1 MHVADTPDPQAVAG
15 RICGRAAVIAGLAA
29 FLRTRQPGERLLVA
43 IDGVDGAG
51 KTTFADELASAL
63 SAGGGPRRILRVG
76 LDDFHNVRR
85 ARYRLGRSS
94 PEGFWRDSY
103 NLRQFTEY
111 VLAPLSSGMPVFRD
125 RGHDLET
132 DAVLGPVPVPAAADA
147 VVVVDGMFLHR
158 EELRGFWDYSLFL
171 DVPFE
176 VAAARMALRDG
187 PGAVPPNAMPPNA
200 MPPNRDRYVGG
211 QQLYFAAADPA
222 AHADLV
228 LDNSREGTLRVIASR
243 DVSYRSGP

>member
-1 MHVADTPDPQAVAG
+1 MVAV
-15 RICGRAAVIAGLAA
+15 
-29 FLRTRQPGERLLVA
+29 
-43 IDGVDGAG
+43 DGVDGAG

-63 SAGGGPRRILRVG
+63 SAGGPRQILRVG
-76 LDDFHNVRR
+76 LDGFHNVRE

-111 VLAPLSSGMPVFRD
+111 VLVPLSSGMPVFRD

-132 DAVLGPVPVPAAADA
+132 DAVLDPVPVPAAADA

-187 PGAVPPNAMPPNA
+187 PGAAPPSAV
-200 MPPNRDRYVGG
+200 PPNRDRYVGG
-211 QQLYFAAADPA
+211 QQRYFAAADPA
-222 AHADLV
+222 SRADLV
-228 LDNSREGTLRVIASR
+228 LDNSRSATLRVIADR

>member
-1 MHVADTPDPQAVAG
+1 MHVADTPEPLAAAG
-15 RICGRAAVIAGLAA
+15 RNRGRAAVIAGLAA
-29 FLRTRQPGERLLVA
+29 FLRTRQPGERVLVA
-43 IDGVDGAG
+43 VDGVDGAG

-63 SAGGGPRRILRVG
+63 GAGGGRRQILRVG
-76 LDDFHNVRR
+76 LDDFHNVRET
-85 ARYRLGRSS
+85 RYRLGRSS
-94 PEGFWRDSY
+94 PAGFWRDSY

-132 DAVLGPVPVPAAADA
+132 DTVLDPVPVPAAADA
-147 VVVVDGMFLHR
+147 VVIVDGLFLHR

-176 VAAARMALRDG
+176 VTAARMAVRDG
-187 PGAVPPNAMPPNA
+187 SGAVHPNAVH
-200 MPPNRDRYVGG
+200 PNRDRYVGG
-211 QQLYFAAADPA
+211 QQRYFAAADPA

-228 LDNSREGTLRVIASR
+228 LDNSREGTLRAIGAR